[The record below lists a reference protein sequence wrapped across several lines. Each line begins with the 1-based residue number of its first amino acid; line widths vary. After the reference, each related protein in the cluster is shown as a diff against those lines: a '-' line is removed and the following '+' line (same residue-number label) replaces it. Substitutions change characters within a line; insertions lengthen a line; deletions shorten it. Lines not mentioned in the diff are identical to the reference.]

1 MCEITRSKTFG
12 IPPKTCIWKQFAV
25 KHSGLRIADRD
36 NSIHKGVRTC
46 IVPAQVSAVWI
57 RLPRNLCK
65 ESRKGL
71 TEGLRE
77 YFKIDNK
84 RALEVGYLKRGMGT
98 FTVRKPKVTEG
109 CREVNGQGKVGPI
122 DVES

>member
-1 MCEITRSKTFG
+1 MCELASFQHRYQLFG
-12 IPPKTCIWKQFAV
+12 
-25 KHSGLRIADRD
+25 
-36 NSIHKGVRTC
+36 
-46 IVPAQVSAVWI
+46 I

-109 CREVNGQGKVGPI
+109 CREVTVREKSDQLTLRAE
-122 DVES
+122 ESGYIEDTHQRQPH